1 MNVTPN
7 TLFVSAERIDSISAP
22 VARWQYRVA
31 STSPRSSMRFFDET
45 MSNAG
50 CEAGGMGAN
59 GGAWAG
65 TVDMQ
70 HRNAEADRDAR
81 RDARGV
87 DFARIIFRGALWSCG
102 QARSD

>member
-1 MNVTPN
+1 
-7 TLFVSAERIDSISAP
+7 
-22 VARWQYRVA
+22 
-31 STSPRSSMRFFDET
+31 

-87 DFARIIFRGALWSCG
+87 DFARIIFRGALVVLWSSKVGLTPPSSLGYEREDEPGCRQG
-102 QARSD
+102 CRPTTR